1 MKLPSSVYIIYKY
14 RLYSSTSKTIFNL
27 MKFIWLLKY
36 WIIYEYNIN
45 NYQKILNILK
55 EGTYSKELVGEAIES
70 YNKKY
75 NTNISLEDFTKNISG
90 YASQKIKESVNYDE
104 VIAEAV
110 HDYYLHRDS
119 SSTSSLEIINILK
132 ERLQ

>member
-1 MKLPSSVYIIYKY
+1 MTQHQSVP
-14 RLYSSTSKTIFNL
+14 LIFYYFQNQL
-27 MKFIWLLKY
+27 TK
-36 WIIYEYNIN
+36 NIN

-119 SSTSSLEIINILK
+119 SSTSSLDILK